1 MITTVSSMAA
11 PPKSVK
17 LHHKPQH
24 RQFSWSE
31 QRTSQS
37 CIQDD
42 IIKLRY
48 LIVLA
53 SMRQSTS
60 QRCTFTQ
67 SRRRPSTRLRRPHF
81 YSLSRCAMLAVVTVS
96 YYLVQLTCAFTIPTS
111 HIHLATKFT
120 STIHKVASNEI
131 ITGEPIITSR
141 SQLDKLTVKELKTLM
156 IEQGIPSRP
165 GSKLKKDFIDCIWD
179 YYQNDVG
186 VDGFEDDDA
195 VENKVSHGKSTVV
208 DGIASSSTGRKK
220 PVKMPPLGDIIP
232 DETNEEPYK
241 LTAKD
246 HIVLDVLER
255 YPPLHDAVIAGC
267 LASERTTNNNN
278 GAIETIT
285 KGNIEQ
291 CNLGALQYNI
301 PSGLAE
307 ADMRQIYHP
316 MLKNAT
322 QSDLDIIFVGTAS
335 CTPGMTRGVSCTAL
349 RLNWRSKKVYT
360 EGNDIRDNRG
370 AMGTWL
376 FDCGEATQLSIQ
388 KTANVKAGKISKI
401 FITHCHGTFSLC
413 RVYLSYCCVI
423 QCSNIFLLMIM
434 I

>member
-1 MITTVSSMAA
+1 
-11 PPKSVK
+11 
-17 LHHKPQH
+17 
-24 RQFSWSE
+24 
-31 QRTSQS
+31 
-37 CIQDD
+37 
-42 IIKLRY
+42 
-48 LIVLA
+48 
-53 SMRQSTS
+53 
-60 QRCTFTQ
+60 
-67 SRRRPSTRLRRPHF
+67 
-81 YSLSRCAMLAVVTVS
+81 
-96 YYLVQLTCAFTIPTS
+96 
-111 HIHLATKFT
+111 LATKLT

-131 ITGEPIITSR
+131 TITGEEPIITSR

-186 VDGFEDDDA
+186 VDGFQDDDA
-195 VENKVSHGKSTVV
+195 VENKVSNGKSTV
-208 DGIASSSTGRKK
+208 DASLASSTGRKK
-220 PVKMPPLGDIIP
+220 PAQMPPLDNVIP

-278 GAIETIT
+278 AAIETIT

-291 CNLGALQYNI
+291 CNLNALQYNI

-401 FITHCHGTFSLC
+401 FITHCHGTFSLW
-413 RVYLSYCCVI
+413 RVFNCLLCYSMPLH
-423 QCSNIFLLMIM
+423 FLLIVMISFRRSQVM
-434 I
+434 LAVINILMYDSR